1 MLGPADLLVGSVSHS
16 EMNTR
21 HSLGRPARETTTGM
35 IEPHPRAFKHVC
47 RRCAERMAG
56 REGGRFCDGLV
67 FYNENAATL
76 EIHLPPGRCTS
87 ARCIK
92 TRPHSRYTCLC
103 RCTGR
108 ALPAAVHM
116 ERYGAPA
123 KSKALDDKTRGT
135 AAVVKKMVIDGQE
148 DGV

>member
-1 MLGPADLLVGSVSHS
+1 M
-16 EMNTR
+16 
-21 HSLGRPARETTTGM
+21 
-35 IEPHPRAFKHVC
+35 
-47 RRCAERMAG
+47 
-56 REGGRFCDGLV
+56 RFCDGLV